1 MNDTITLNKPTLDL
15 MKFIDECKA
24 LGFKN
29 NDSLESMCF
38 DEAEVWFATYDNKNI
53 VGLSGMHKFKDG
65 WRALFRGAQL
75 YPIPGGLSKNHM
87 NCWMFYYH
95 LPFVI
100 DFVHPSPIYITTN
113 IDNDAS
119 GYMTRLDKLYHILQ
133 QKGIV
138 DHIST
143 EHLRGVNQNIWRLNV
158 NVYEEVRSNADN
170 RILR

>member
-1 MNDTITLNKPTLDL
+1 M
-15 MKFIDECKA
+15 
-24 LGFKN
+24 
-29 NDSLESMCF
+29 
-38 DEAEVWFATYDNKNI
+38 
-53 VGLSGMHKFKDG
+53 
-65 WRALFRGAQL
+65 
-75 YPIPGGLSKNHM
+75 
-87 NCWMFYYH
+87 
-95 LPFVI
+95 PFVI